1 MSRSKCII
9 LFLRYPE
16 KGKVKLRLGKE
27 LDEETVVTL
36 YRNFVLDILD
46 TLDEGAYS
54 VRIYYT
60 PGRLREQVAQWL
72 GKERAYFP
80 QHGANLGE
88 RMKNAFTETFSE
100 GFAYAVLVGSDIPDL
115 PETLI
120 AKALQSDTHD
130 VVIGPSVDGGYYLIG
145 FRKDTFLPVL
155 FHGMPWGTGKVFE
168 KTMAA
173 FQDLD
178 ANVHVL
184 PHWRDID
191 RVDDIRDFF
200 SRHRPSGRPGARTMA
215 FLMQNR
221 QRLKLE

>member
-46 TLDEGAYS
+46 TLDEGAYA

-60 PGRLREQVAQWL
+60 PGRLREQVGQWL

-80 QHGANLGE
+80 QHGADLGE

-100 GFAYAVLVGSDIPDL
+100 GFAYAVLIGSDIPDL

-120 AKALQSDTHD
+120 AEALQSDTHD

-191 RVDDIRDFF
+191 RVDDIRDSFY
-200 SRHRPSGRPGARTMA
+200 RHRPFGRPGARTMA